1 MAPTET
7 ASIEALR
14 KSVAE
19 DSLYQFVKQAW
30 HIIEPGKPFV
40 DNWHLRLLCAKLEAV
55 SRREIKR
62 LIINV
67 PPRSGKSSIACALWP
82 VWTWLR
88 DPSHQWLTIS
98 HSSTFATR
106 DALKSRRVI
115 ESPWFQSRWGH
126 KFELT
131 GDQNQKTRYEN
142 DKRGYRIALGITA
155 GITGEGGDCVAG
167 DSLVATEWG
176 DIPIADLHAMVSRPR
191 VWSVSAAGVLEL
203 RRVVA
208 SRRIAQRQTITLST
222 IAGDVLECTP
232 DHRIRSGIG
241 YKQAK
246 DFLGSALPVVRIAD
260 IEAQRASDPVYGV
273 QHGHSQVRGMQEDVH
288 SNGRGARQVAAA
300 QPRQRTDVFTGV
312 QRLEIAFDGETPQV
326 RELRDDVPCEGRA
339 QEVLLEGVRYRT
351 QGVLGAGQ
359 EAARQ
364 TLRELRDRNARLE
377 CSAQVLLNGMQER
390 SALTANDRNIE
401 LTVHGQH
408 EPRRVVPPDA
418 PAHPRA
424 GRPSLCSV
432 QRPDVADARPERPPH
447 RLRPG
452 EQRTGEPDHSLR
464 PVPYAAPQIQATTAT
479 LDPRGARE
487 AGSRLVDVYDIQV
500 EGNHNFFAGGILVHN
515 CILLD
520 DPHDRDSA
528 HSDIERA
535 SALTTY
541 DEAISTRLNEPA
553 KGAIVVIM
561 QRLHVN
567 DLTGHLLAGDEH
579 WDHLCLPMEFEAA
592 HPYRCTEDE
601 RKSDGEPLWPARFT
615 PEVVKTLTVRL
626 GSYGAAGQLQQRP
639 NPKGGGIWKTAM
651 LRFYTERPTQWDS
664 LVQSW
669 DMSFKKTTD
678 GSFVVGQVWG
688 KRSANMYLLDEVR
701 ERMGYA
707 ATRNAM
713 RALKSKWP
721 NALAI
726 LVEDKAN
733 GPAIMDDLRN
743 EIPGL
748 IAVDTGSDSK
758 MARAE
763 SVAPLIE
770 SGNVYL
776 PHPSIAPWVNDWLG
790 EVERFPQEPNDRV
803 DAATHALKHMAG
815 DAWAD
820 LRANLAALDW

>member
-1 MAPTET
+1 MAATET

-155 GITGEGGDCVAG
+155 GITGEGGD
-167 DSLVATEWG
+167 T
-176 DIPIADLHAMVSRPR
+176 
-191 VWSVSAAGVLEL
+191 
-203 RRVVA
+203 
-208 SRRIAQRQTITLST
+208 
-222 IAGDVLECTP
+222 
-232 DHRIRSGIG
+232 
-241 YKQAK
+241 
-246 DFLGSALPVVRIAD
+246 
-260 IEAQRASDPVYGV
+260 
-273 QHGHSQVRGMQEDVH
+273 
-288 SNGRGARQVAAA
+288 
-300 QPRQRTDVFTGV
+300 
-312 QRLEIAFDGETPQV
+312 
-326 RELRDDVPCEGRA
+326 
-339 QEVLLEGVRYRT
+339 
-351 QGVLGAGQ
+351 
-359 EAARQ
+359 
-364 TLRELRDRNARLE
+364 
-377 CSAQVLLNGMQER
+377 
-390 SALTANDRNIE
+390 
-401 LTVHGQH
+401 
-408 EPRRVVPPDA
+408 
-418 PAHPRA
+418 
-424 GRPSLCSV
+424 
-432 QRPDVADARPERPPH
+432 
-447 RLRPG
+447 
-452 EQRTGEPDHSLR
+452 
-464 PVPYAAPQIQATTAT
+464 
-479 LDPRGARE
+479 
-487 AGSRLVDVYDIQV
+487 
-500 EGNHNFFAGGILVHN
+500 
-515 CILLD
+515 ILLD

-567 DLTGHLLAGDEH
+567 DLTGHLLAGAEH

-592 HPYRCTEDE
+592 HPYRCGEDE

-639 NPKGGGIWKTAM
+639 NPKGGGVWKTAM

-688 KRSANMYLLDEVR
+688 KRGANMYLLDEVR

-763 SVAPLIE
+763 SIAPLIE